1 MTQPTLLSVVG
12 LLAQSGVAVL
22 IAVVFGG
29 LLRRYWRPYLRHWTY
44 SWIGLAGHA
53 GAGGIAILLS
63 QWFPVTHPARFALAL
78 AAGIAAYLQTP
89 WPVLGA
95 GAPTAARAL
104 PPTTT
109 RLLLAARTRRG

>member
-44 SWIGLAGHA
+44 SWIGLAVHA

-63 QWFPVTHPARFALAL
+63 QWLPVTPPTRFALEL
-78 AAGIAAYLQTP
+78 EAGTSGYPLIAWLWTGP
-89 WPVLGA
+89 G
-95 GAPTAARAL
+95 
-104 PPTTT
+104 
-109 RLLLAARTRRG
+109 RLHDCRG